1 MKAKFKNEKYA
12 AYNLLSRQYDCIGI
26 CCIGTDYFFF
36 GSRNMHA
43 CAVNVA
49 YCAWTDKLFLH
60 RPYI

>member
-36 GSRNMHA
+36 LAAEICMH
-43 CAVNVA
+43 VQ
-49 YCAWTDKLFLH
+49 
-60 RPYI
+60 